1 MTTERRRGGALS
13 SFTEKFRFPIWKID
27 RVEIISLYAVRK
39 NSRNNIMDC
48 IEVFRQAEKEIAES
62 GKLSLTA
69 RRKIWQTMGEIEPR
83 DRDSLKPRSLTEPLK
98 KRAYLALAC
107 AKKVMPMWC
116 SVDPDDKS
124 PQNLIKKSLAYLDGK
139 ITIKELQVERK
150 QSTIDDFMNAVD
162 EYGESASAAV
172 AAWDAMV
179 VTLEDES
186 YLEPWDSDL
195 TDEDIDAYERDA
207 AKEACVAW
215 SNAYTDGDNGK
226 YVIREMRFW
235 AWYLEEAAK
244 IAGLENYRFPPRYIK
259 AFKEKQN
266 PPKPVPE
273 EVTLE
278 SFCEFL
284 GVGEYVY
291 NIKGESEIS
300 YYNKKTD
307 NYDKTEY
314 FDIYQ
319 ITARLPQEYGICPVC
334 KKPIDNIKCFFADRG
349 LDWDEFAVP
358 KKYPQI
364 DITRLCLQFRC
375 PDHPKEWI
383 YNIPNGYRNYKD
395 GVKRYIKGEGRLE
408 KLLEE
413 LERRTVTKYC
423 KVWADEIII
432 NGKNCRSVEEI
443 ENKKEELGLVDT
455 GWIDKA
461 NGIYRLDLRQFLSNF
476 FVFRF
481 PFSKFVQYTKNMN
494 DDTGYGAVLKEDEGI
509 VEFEVRDFRFKCFME
524 NGQPIYMQI
533 EQRKN
538 YE

>member
-1 MTTERRRGGALS
+1 
-13 SFTEKFRFPIWKID
+13 
-27 RVEIISLYAVRK
+27 
-39 NSRNNIMDC
+39 MDC
-48 IEVFRQAEKEIAES
+48 IEVFRQAEQEIAES

-69 RRKIWQTMGEIEPR
+69 RRKIWQTMGSLEPR
-83 DRDSLKPRSLTEPLK
+83 KRDSLKPRSLTEPLK

-116 SVDPDDKS
+116 SVYPDDKS

-139 ITIKELQVERK
+139 ITIKELQLERK

-162 EYGESASAAV
+162 EYRKSASAAV

-179 VTLEDES
+179 VALEDES

-273 EVTLE
+273 VVTLE

-334 KKPIDNIKCFFADRG
+334 KKPVDNIKCFFADRG

-494 DDTGYGAVLKEDEGI
+494 DDTGYRAVLKEDEGI

-538 YE
+538 YEQNAVGKFD

>member
-1 MTTERRRGGALS
+1 MS
-13 SFTEKFRFPIWKID
+13 
-27 RVEIISLYAVRK
+27 VEEAI
-39 NSRNNIMDC
+39 N
-48 IEVFRQAEKEIAES
+48 QAEKEVAEN
-62 GKLSLTA
+62 GKLTLTS
-69 RRKIWQTMGEIEPR
+69 RRRIWQTMGELEPR
-83 DRDSLKPRSLTEPLK
+83 KRDSKKPRSLTDPLR
-98 KRAYLALAC
+98 KRALLALAC
-107 AKKVMPMWC
+107 AKKVMFVWC
-116 SVDPDDKS
+116 ADYPEDKR
-124 PQNLIKKSLAYLDGK
+124 PQNLIKKSLAYLDKKLGAEDLRA
-139 ITIKELQVERK
+139 ELKTEI
-150 QSTIDDFMNAVD
+150 IDDFVCDMEANNNCAGAALSAWSATVVALYD
-162 EYGESASAAV
+162 EQDLEGWNSGLTDADTDAYEKD
-172 AAWDAMV
+172 AAWDACYSWMYAY
-179 VTLEDES
+179 DDND
-186 YLEPWDSDL
+186 DSV
-195 TDEDIDAYERDA
+195 
-207 AKEACVAW
+207 CSV
-215 SNAYTDGDNGK
+215 
-226 YVIREMRFW
+226 REMRFW

-334 KKPIDNIKCFFADRG
+334 KKPVYNIECFFADRG

-423 KVWADEIII
+423 KVWAGIKKHADAR
-432 NGKNCRSVEEI
+432 RSA
-443 ENKKEELGLVDT
+443 T
-455 GWIDKA
+455 
-461 NGIYRLDLRQFLSNF
+461 
-476 FVFRF
+476 
-481 PFSKFVQYTKNMN
+481 
-494 DDTGYGAVLKEDEGI
+494 
-509 VEFEVRDFRFKCFME
+509 
-524 NGQPIYMQI
+524 
-533 EQRKN
+533 
-538 YE
+538 

>member
-1 MTTERRRGGALS
+1 M
-13 SFTEKFRFPIWKID
+13 
-27 RVEIISLYAVRK
+27 
-39 NSRNNIMDC
+39 
-48 IEVFRQAEKEIAES
+48 
-62 GKLSLTA
+62 
-69 RRKIWQTMGEIEPR
+69 
-83 DRDSLKPRSLTEPLK
+83 
-98 KRAYLALAC
+98 
-107 AKKVMPMWC
+107 
-116 SVDPDDKS
+116 
-124 PQNLIKKSLAYLDGK
+124 
-139 ITIKELQVERK
+139 
-150 QSTIDDFMNAVD
+150 
-162 EYGESASAAV
+162 
-172 AAWDAMV
+172 
-179 VTLEDES
+179 
-186 YLEPWDSDL
+186 
-195 TDEDIDAYERDA
+195 
-207 AKEACVAW
+207 
-215 SNAYTDGDNGK
+215 
-226 YVIREMRFW
+226 
-235 AWYLEEAAK
+235 
-244 IAGLENYRFPPRYIK
+244 
-259 AFKEKQN
+259 
-266 PPKPVPE
+266 
-273 EVTLE
+273 
-278 SFCEFL
+278 

-408 KLLEE
+408 KLLED

-494 DDTGYGAVLKEDEGI
+494 DDTGGYRAVLKEDEGI
-509 VEFEVRDFRFKCFME
+509 VEFEVRDFRFKCFTE

-533 EQRKN
+533 EQRKKL
-538 YE
+538 

>member
-1 MTTERRRGGALS
+1 
-13 SFTEKFRFPIWKID
+13 
-27 RVEIISLYAVRK
+27 
-39 NSRNNIMDC
+39 MDC

-139 ITIKELQVERK
+139 ITVKELQVERK

-162 EYGESASAAV
+162 EYGEFASAAV

-179 VTLEDES
+179 VALEDES

-273 EVTLE
+273 EVALE

-334 KKPIDNIKCFFADRG
+334 KKPIDNVKCFFADRG

-494 DDTGYGAVLKEDEGI
+494 DDTDYRAVLKEDEGI

-533 EQRKN
+533 EQLKN
-538 YE
+538 KSVK

>member
-1 MTTERRRGGALS
+1 
-13 SFTEKFRFPIWKID
+13 
-27 RVEIISLYAVRK
+27 
-39 NSRNNIMDC
+39 MDC

-124 PQNLIKKSLAYLDGK
+124 PQNLIKKSIAYLDGK
-139 ITIKELQVERK
+139 ITVKELQVERK

-179 VTLEDES
+179 VALEDES

-215 SNAYTDGDNGK
+215 SNAYTDNDNGK
-226 YVIREMRFW
+226 YVIRGMRFW

-334 KKPIDNIKCFFADRG
+334 KKPIDNIECFFADRG
-349 LDWDEFAVP
+349 LDWDEFAAP

-494 DDTGYGAVLKEDEGI
+494 DDTGGYRAVLKEDEGI
-509 VEFEVRDFRFKCFME
+509 VEFEVRYFRFKCFME

-533 EQRKN
+533 EQRKKL
-538 YE
+538 

>member
-98 KRAYLALAC
+98 KRAYLALVC

-395 GVKRYIKGEGRLE
+395 GVKRYIKGEDRLE

-432 NGKNCRSVEEI
+432 NGKDCSTVEEI

-533 EQRKN
+533 EQRKKL
-538 YE
+538 

>member
-39 NSRNNIMDC
+39 NSTNNIMDC

-83 DRDSLKPRSLTEPLK
+83 ERDSLKPRSLTEPLK

-139 ITIKELQVERK
+139 ITIKELQLERK

-244 IAGLENYRFPPRYIK
+244 IAGLENYRFLPRYIK

-334 KKPIDNIKCFFADRG
+334 KKPVYNIDCFFADRG

-395 GVKRYIKGEGRLE
+395 GVKRYIKGECRLE

-494 DDTGYGAVLKEDEGI
+494 DDIGYRAVLKEDEGI

-533 EQRKN
+533 EQRKKL
-538 YE
+538 

>member
-1 MTTERRRGGALS
+1 MTTERRRGGPLS

-39 NSRNNIMDC
+39 NSTNNIMDC

-83 DRDSLKPRSLTEPLK
+83 DRDSIKPRSLTEPLK

-116 SVDPDDKS
+116 SVDSDDKS

-139 ITIKELQVERK
+139 IMVNELRAERK

-162 EYGESASAAV
+162 EYGEPASAAV

-179 VTLEDES
+179 VALEDES

-215 SNAYTDGDNGK
+215 SSAYTDNDNGK

-244 IAGLENYRFPPRYIK
+244 IAGLDNYRFPPRYIK

-494 DDTGYGAVLKEDEGI
+494 DDTGYRAVLKEDEGI

-533 EQRKN
+533 EQRKKL
-538 YE
+538 

>member
-98 KRAYLALAC
+98 KRAYLALVC

-179 VTLEDES
+179 VALEDES

-533 EQRKN
+533 EQRKKL
-538 YE
+538 